1 MLDLPREWL
10 EVKLAS
16 LLRPPLMLNKLERL
30 LDLGRE
36 LGDSPGEVTGE
47 ERMGDRGRPFPGM
60 MLSSRG
66 LLAPEPGGPDT
77 AVGVAEAARPAV
89 EDTVDTMEGGGDG
102 VMDREAGGTVPDL
115 MRRPDTGQRG

>member
-16 LLRPPLMLNKLERL
+16 FLRPPLMLNKLERL

-47 ERMGDRGRPFPGM
+47 ERIPPLLGS
-60 MLSSRG
+60 LSC
-66 LLAPEPGGPDT
+66 
-77 AVGVAEAARPAV
+77 
-89 EDTVDTMEGGGDG
+89 
-102 VMDREAGGTVPDL
+102 
-115 MRRPDTGQRG
+115 

>member
-1 MLDLPREWL
+1 
-10 EVKLAS
+10 
-16 LLRPPLMLNKLERL
+16 MLNRLERL

-47 ERMGDRGRPFPGM
+47 ERMGDRGRPLPGM

-77 AVGVAEAARPAV
+77 AVGVAEAARPAM

-115 MRRPDTGQRG
+115 MAPPRHRPTRMTAHQITSRLILFSSCDLL